1 MKGIISIFAFFF
13 LFYFSVLSQELT
25 KRVIAEDMQVPWEM
39 RWGHDNYLWVSGID
53 GMILRVNPDTG
64 ARDTILSQVPNLVRY
79 PTNEPGLLG
88 FDLLTKDNRTSLFA
102 AYTFED
108 KYNVIYI
115 RLIRYHYDTISKH
128 LVEPHIVLDSIP
140 GGYSHVGCR
149 VKCHADTLIYLT
161 IGDGG
166 RLDNIPSQN
175 LQSYAGKTLRIK
187 IDGTIPP
194 DNPFPQSA
202 IWTWGHRNHQGLC
215 ITSNN
220 IIYSTEHGTQGDD
233 ELNVLKKGGNYGWPF
248 VEGFCDSPTE
258 EQFCKDSQIIE
269 PQRAFTPTLAIA
281 GIEYYD
287 GKKFPQWKNS
297 LLVAS
302 LRNPFFS
309 VFPLNVNQ
317 DSVLDWW
324 KYPIIETSRL
334 RSVCVSPDG
343 RIFLGKSQGDHYG
356 TKNNSDNAVLEI
368 VSEAVNIVDN
378 PKAISRPEA
387 IHSYIKDKTL
397 IITNAWQL
405 HSFKV
410 YNNVGELITY
420 SHNNDNNHSELQ
432 IPINYQGLLFISL
445 RLKNGFFQNKALISI
460 IN

>member
-1 MKGIISIFAFFF
+1 M
-13 LFYFSVLSQELT
+13 E
-25 KRVIAEDMQVPWEM
+25 
-39 RWGHDNYLWVSGID
+39 
-53 GMILRVNPDTG
+53 
-64 ARDTILSQVPNLVRY
+64 
-79 PTNEPGLLG
+79 
-88 FDLLTKDNRTSLFA
+88 
-102 AYTFED
+102 
-108 KYNVIYI
+108 
-115 RLIRYHYDTISKH
+115 
-128 LVEPHIVLDSIP
+128 
-140 GGYSHVGCR
+140 
-149 VKCHADTLIYLT
+149 
-161 IGDGG
+161 
-166 RLDNIPSQN
+166 
-175 LQSYAGKTLRIK
+175 
-187 IDGTIPP
+187 
-194 DNPFPQSA
+194 
-202 IWTWGHRNHQGLC
+202 
-215 ITSNN
+215 
-220 IIYSTEHGTQGDD
+220 
-233 ELNVLKKGGNYGWPF
+233 KGGNYGWPF